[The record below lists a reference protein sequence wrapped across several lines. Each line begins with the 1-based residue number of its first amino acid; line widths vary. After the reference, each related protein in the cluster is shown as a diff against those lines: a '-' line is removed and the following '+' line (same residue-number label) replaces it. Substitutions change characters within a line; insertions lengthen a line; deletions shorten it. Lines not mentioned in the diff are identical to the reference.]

1 MGLSSSDL
9 NSKGRR
15 LITSKLETATKT
27 GVLNLAELVKSMS
40 NLPLK
45 TADFLKVTTNLY
57 RI

>member
-27 GVLNLAELVKSMS
+27 GVLNLAELVKSIS
-40 NLPLK
+40 NLPPK